1 MGDIFCKKGSKFVL
15 GLISFFL
22 VTWCRHTISTDN
34 NLSVSIISSSL
45 CNLDAVVLTTGKDS
59 LAFDKSIQSSLKHFV
74 DVRNYY
80 IVTPHPADLIEKFRN
95 KSWYSDRIKIVGED
109 TFPFKWN
116 NISEIMIQAVQDKG
130 VYPIDGKST
139 FEKTVWGRTGW
150 FLQQLLKFYA
160 GKVLGL
166 EDFVLLDSDVIWFN
180 DIRFNAHCNATSRS
194 YYYASSSQYHPSYLA
209 TLSAISG
216 VHKIDAPVHRSGI
229 VHHMVIVKTVL
240 DDLMSVSENL
250 FGGIPFWQVLLNVR

>member
-1 MGDIFCKKGSKFVL
+1 MGNIVYWKGNVL
-15 GLISFFL
+15 TFFGVSL
-22 VTWCRHTISTDN
+22 FLTTWCRVTISINSTVP
-34 NLSVSIISSSL
+34 VSLINGSS

-59 LAFDKSIQSSLKHFV
+59 LAFERSIQSSLKHFL

-80 IVTPHPADLIEKFRN
+80 IVTPHPEDLMKQFDN

-109 TFPFKWN
+109 AFPFKWN
-116 NISEIMIQAVQDKG
+116 NISEIMIQSVQDKG
-130 VYPIDGKST
+130 LYPIDGKST

-166 EDFVLLDSDVIWFN
+166 EDFILLDSDIIWFN

-194 YYYASSSQYHPSYLA
+194 YYYASSCQYHPSYLA

-216 VHKIDAPVHRSGI
+216 VNKIDAPVHRSGI

-240 DDLMSVSENL
+240 DDLMSVSESL